1 MRSIYKREYRGGRLS
16 FLFYRKAFILSV
28 ALIPLLLLAACSEQ
42 AAVKAPEEVIAKV
55 DGRPVTR
62 ATLDRALR
70 VLLHQGNE
78 EVEESEKLDVE
89 EMRELKKSVLN
100 ELIEEE
106 IVIEEARK
114 QGITITPEE
123 LNDTISVMR
132 GNVDHDAFNKTI
144 VPLYGS
150 IENWS
155 REIERKLL
163 VARVI
168 DGVKGSV
175 EEISDWEVSKYF
187 IRNEEDYRV
196 PEQVKAAMIMVAT
209 KEEAAKVKER
219 LSAGEDFSELARELS
234 ISPEAANGGE
244 LGVFS
249 LGEMPQEFEE
259 VVFKIP
265 PRVPSNVVKT
275 GYGYH
280 IFLVRERKK
289 GRKLKFENIKEDIKA
304 KLMAERADQK
314 LMEWILSLK
323 KEASIEILEE
333 I

>member
-1 MRSIYKREYRGGRLS
+1 MRSIYKREYRGGDFS
-16 FLFYRKAFILSV
+16 FLFNKKAFILYV
-28 ALIPLLLLAACSEQ
+28 ALIPLLFQAACSEQ
-42 AAVKAPEEVIAKV
+42 PAAKAPEEIIARV
-55 DGRPVTR
+55 DGRPITR
-62 ATLDRALR
+62 ALLDRALR
-70 VLLHQGNE
+70 VLLHQGDE
-78 EVEESEKLDVE
+78 ETKESEKLDDE
-89 EMRELKKSVLN
+89 EMRELKRSVLN

-114 QGITITPEE
+114 QKILITPEE
-123 LNDTISVMR
+123 LNDTISVMM
-132 GNVDHDAFNKTI
+132 GNTDRDTFNKAI

-150 IENWS
+150 FENWS

-187 IRNEEDYRV
+187 IRNEEEYRV

-209 KEEAAKVKER
+209 EEEAAKVKAR
-219 LSAGEDFSELARELS
+219 LAAGEDFSELAKELS
-234 ISPEAANGGE
+234 ISPEAASGGE

-259 VVFKIP
+259 IVFKIP
-265 PRVPSNVVKT
+265 PRVPSKVVKT

-280 IFLVRERKK
+280 IFLVHERKK
-289 GRKLKFENIKEDIKA
+289 GRKLRFENVKEDIKA
-304 KLMAERADQK
+304 KLMAEKADQK

>member
-1 MRSIYKREYRGGRLS
+1 MHSIYKREYREGRVSL
-16 FLFYRKAFILSV
+16 LFNMRSLILSLT
-28 ALIPLLLLAACSEQ
+28 LIPLLFQAACSEQ
-42 AAVKAPEEVIAKV
+42 PTVKAPEEVVATV

-62 ATLDRALR
+62 ASLDRVLR
-70 VLLHQGNE
+70 VLLHQGDEKTE
-78 EVEESEKLDVE
+78 EGDKLDDE
-89 EMRELKKSVLN
+89 EMRELKKSILN

-123 LNDTISVMR
+123 LEETISVMM
-132 GNVDHDAFNKTI
+132 GNTDRETFNKAI

-150 IENWS
+150 LDNWN

-163 VARVI
+163 VARVL
-168 DGVKGSV
+168 DGVKASV

-187 IRNEEDYRV
+187 IRNEKDYKV
-196 PEQVKAAMIMVAT
+196 PEQVNAAMIMVAT
-209 KEEAAKVKER
+209 KEEAAKVKAR
-219 LSAGEDFSELARELS
+219 LNAGENFAELARELS
-234 ISPEAANGGE
+234 ISPEASSGGE

-259 VVFKIP
+259 ILFKIA
-265 PRVPSNVVKT
+265 PRIPSDVVKT

-280 IFLVRERKK
+280 IFLVHERKK
-289 GRKLKFENIKEDIKA
+289 GRKLKFENVKEEIKA
-304 KLMAERADQK
+304 KLMAEKADKK

-323 KEASIEILEE
+323 KEATIEILEE